1 MGPVTLFD
9 KSFLEML
16 NVDEASVFDALYSTV
31 ICPIFYTEV
40 LADLSK
46 EPRDERTAERLVV
59 DVAKKTPIMH
69 STPNVLHSTI
79 CLGELLGHE
88 VDMRE
93 VPVLAGG
100 RPVRNSDGG
109 VGIIYDQAPEA
120 KTFDRWQ
127 SGRFHEIERD
137 FASKWRA
144 QLAAS
149 DHGASAKLAKQI
161 LAIHSS
167 PKDLAEC
174 LAIAKEV
181 VHGEGQRFST
191 LKTAYVL
198 LGLPKNRF
206 PEIQQRWIE
215 MGRPRLTEFA
225 PYTAHCLLVDIFFY
239 VAVDKKL
246 IDPGRP
252 SNRID
257 IAYLYYLPFAMI
269 FVSNDKLHRRA
280 APLFMNDRQIF
291 VFGDELKRDLM
302 ALEAYYAARP
312 EHEREEGLFRLAA
325 YPPNDC
331 AYLTTHLYRR
341 FEFPTVRTP
350 EDVVPEHSIPKSAKN
365 KLMKMIEEMQDSAR
379 RRVGGQFSD
388 DELQDASHVV
398 IKRKIPQQRGKWR
411 LMPKGFKGA
420 AD

>member
-1 MGPVTLFD
+1 MGPITLFD

-31 ICPIFYTEV
+31 ICPIFYLEV

-46 EPRDERTAERLVV
+46 KPRDERTAERLVV

-69 STPNVLHSTI
+69 STPNVLHSTV
-79 CLGELLGHE
+79 CLGELAGHAVE
-88 VDMRE
+88 MRQ
-93 VPVLAGG
+93 VPVRAGG
-100 RPVRNSDGG
+100 RPGRTSEGE
-109 VGIIYDQAPEA
+109 VGIIYDEAPEA

-127 SGRFHEIERD
+127 SGRFQEIERD
-137 FASKWRA
+137 FASQWRA

-149 DHGASAKLAKQI
+149 NQGATAKLAKQI

-167 PKDLAEC
+167 PRDLAEC

-191 LKTAYVL
+191 LKTAYML
-198 LGLPKNRF
+198 LGLPKDGF
-206 PEIQQRWIE
+206 PKIQRRWVE

-225 PYTAHCLLVDIFFY
+225 PYTAHCLLVDVFFY

-291 VFGDELKRDLM
+291 VFGDELKRDLT

-312 EHEREEGLFRLAA
+312 EHERDEGLFRLAA
-325 YPPNDC
+325 YPPDDD
-331 AYLTTHLYRR
+331 AYLTTRIYRQ
-341 FEFPTVRTP
+341 FKFPTVRYP
-350 EDVVPEHSIPKSAKN
+350 EDVDPETSIPKPAKD
-365 KLMKMIEEMQDSAR
+365 KLLKMAKEMQDSAR
-379 RRVGGQFSD
+379 RRIGGQFSD
-388 DELQDASHVV
+388 DELQDADHLV
-398 IKRKIPQQRGKWR
+398 IARKIPLQRGKWR
-411 LMPKGFKGA
+411 LMPKGMKGD